1 MLEVSKASASVP
13 RGNRGAKGKGK
24 SRTVLE
30 NPEILRA
37 WDSCDTCR
45 GEARGQQSLQCV
57 GQQGSDSRRVSCPRR
72 AVRSGEG
79 RLLGDRLQTHTQKE
93 IA

>member
-30 NPEILRA
+30 NPEILLA
-37 WDSCDTCR
+37 WDSCDICR

-57 GQQGSDSRRVSCPRR
+57 GAAG
-72 AVRSGEG
+72 
-79 RLLGDRLQTHTQKE
+79 L
-93 IA
+93 